1 MYQRCERYE
10 LSQVALDDRATK
22 NGRMT
27 AVNHPL
33 GVVLPSLVR
42 EGTLGDHDPRDRSI
56 KRIEDTETPCH
67 LNDNHIP

>member
-42 EGTLGDHDPRDRSI
+42 EGTLGDHDPRDR
-56 KRIEDTETPCH
+56 
-67 LNDNHIP
+67 